1 MAPSMKAETQGNV
14 ANSLAAPVSVVAPD
28 SIEEFEAGADLA
40 PEEVRP
46 LAEGLHVV
54 TDETETTSAVQSD
67 GPDVDLEGSS
77 EESSEGVP
85 VTTGDALPEV
95 VTTQLVHQINEIAR
109 QTVEEG
115 QLKIGAFI
123 LQEIFNNDVDKVV
136 EKNPNKDKSLRAI
149 CEHPDLLVDRRRLS
163 TWVQAAAL
171 KKLLIEWR
179 MDPTPFTLSHL
190 TALLVVKKR
199 KLRMDLAK
207 QALKEGWSARELKA
221 RAEKTQSSRIA
232 RGNPMARRFIKALG
246 NPIKLINDEKTTGLF
261 IDTEK
266 LENDLDSGD
275 RVDIIK
281 AIDKTSKDMDKGKD
295 ILLGLKKSLLGIEF
309 PQYKKD

>member
-1 MAPSMKAETQGNV
+1 MMAPSMKAETQGNV
-14 ANSLAAPVSVVAPD
+14 TNSLAATVSDVAPD
-28 SIEEFEAGADLA
+28 SIDDVEEREDLA
-40 PEEVRP
+40 QEDGRP
-46 LAEGLHVV
+46 LAQELHVV
-54 TDETETTSAVQSD
+54 TNETDTTSAAQND
-67 GPDVDLEGSS
+67 GPDVDPAGSS
-77 EESSEGVP
+77 EENSEGAL
-85 VTTGDALPEV
+85 VTAEDAVSEE
-95 VTTQLVHQINEIAR
+95 TTTAIVHQINEIAR

-123 LQEIFNNDVDKVV
+123 LQQVFDNDVDKLV

-149 CEHPDLLVDRRRLS
+149 CVHPDLLVDRRRLS

-171 KKLLIEWR
+171 KALLIEHKF
-179 MDPTPFTLSHL
+179 DPAPFTLSHL

-199 KLRMDLAK
+199 EPRFQLAK
-207 QALKEGWSARELKA
+207 LVSKHGWSARETRE
-221 RAEKTQSSRIA
+221 RALRMQSSRIA
-232 RGNPMARRFIKALG
+232 RGNPMARRFMKALE

-309 PQYKKD
+309 PQYK

>member
-1 MAPSMKAETQGNV
+1 MASQMKPETQRNV
-14 ANSLAAPVSVVAPD
+14 ASSLAAPVSAVAPD
-28 SIEEFEAGADLA
+28 SIDEFEAGENLA
-40 PEEVRP
+40 QEDARP

-54 TDETETTSAVQSD
+54 TGETDTTSAAQS
-67 GPDVDLEGSS
+67 GEAEVDSEGIS
-77 EESSEGVP
+77 EETSGGVP
-85 VTTGDALPEV
+85 STMDDALAKE
-95 VTTQLVHQINEIAR
+95 VTTQLVHEINEIAR
-109 QTVEEG
+109 GTVEEG
-115 QLKIGAFI
+115 QLKIGAHI
-123 LQEIFNNDVDKVV
+123 LQRVFDNNVDNVV

-221 RAEKTQSSRIA
+221 RAEKTQISRIA

-309 PQYKKD
+309 PQYK

>member
-1 MAPSMKAETQGNV
+1 MKPETQRNV
-14 ANSLAAPVSVVAPD
+14 ASSPAASVSAVAPD
-28 SIEEFEAGADLA
+28 SIDEFQAGEDLA
-40 PEEVRP
+40 QEDARP

-54 TDETETTSAVQSD
+54 TNETETTSAAQSG
-67 GPDVDLEGSS
+67 GPDVDPEGSS
-77 EESSEGVP
+77 EESSEGVL
-85 VTTGDALPEV
+85 VTAEDAVPYE
-95 VTTQLVHQINEIAR
+95 TTTAIVHQINEMAR

-149 CEHPDLLVDRRRLS
+149 CAHPDLLVDRRRLS

-207 QALKEGWSARELKA
+207 QALKEGWSARELKE
-221 RAEKTQSSRIA
+221 RAEKMQTSRIA

-309 PQYKKD
+309 PQYKQD